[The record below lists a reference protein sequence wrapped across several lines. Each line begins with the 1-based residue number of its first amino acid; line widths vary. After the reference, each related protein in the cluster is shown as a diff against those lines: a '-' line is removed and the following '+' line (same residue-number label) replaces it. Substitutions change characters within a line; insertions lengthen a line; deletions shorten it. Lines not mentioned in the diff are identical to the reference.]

1 MELGEKIRNIRKS
14 KNMTLEQLG
23 EKVGVGKST
32 VRKWENG
39 MISNMRQDKIA
50 KLADALGTT
59 PSFLMGWKEPDPTK
73 RIKRN
78 TPAEELAKEF
88 DVDVDRLDTI
98 LNLAK
103 RWKEEIGEYDLNE
116 SETQDL
122 LDYAKFIISKR
133 REAK

>member
-1 MELGEKIRNIRKS
+1 MELGEKIQKLRKS

-39 MISNMRQDKIA
+39 MISNMRHDKIV
-50 KLADALGTT
+50 KLASALDTT
-59 PSFLMGWKEPDPTK
+59 PSFLMGWKEPDER
-73 RIKRN
+73 RIIRHDM
-78 TPAEELAKEF
+78 PLVELANEF
-88 DVDVDRLDTI
+88 DIEVERMETVFT
-98 LNLAK
+98 LAK

-116 SETQDL
+116 KELQDL

-133 REAK
+133 REQK